1 MHGIDVNKH
10 EEIKIDQT
18 DEEEQTLEKLGKWE
32 KDRGTSLLGNWN
44 CEHRKIERGLRVKEK
59 FL

>member
-18 DEEEQTLEKLGKWE
+18 NEEEQTLEKLGKWE

-44 CEHRKIERGLRVKEK
+44 GEHRKIE
-59 FL
+59 